1 MNLLHLTLNE
11 IKQQEEIREHGSV
24 TAHGIEDVKVE
35 KEKNMMKAEKRR
47 HTMLERAAERALSG
61 RA

>member
-1 MNLLHLTLNE
+1 MNLLHLTPNE
-11 IKQQEEIREHGSV
+11 IKQQEEIREHGRV
-24 TAHGIEDVKVE
+24 IAHGMEDVKVE